1 MFGNDTSSHCTLV
14 SQKGGGE
21 NVGWY
26 TCRSRVNA
34 HGNYSYSFSYEDYYD
49 RNVHSA
55 RMPIMYAIRDS
66 FGLKDVLMDS
76 LDTLRGSKFNYRSF
90 EPSEGVPHIGSSRTS
105 RIMAGLRYSTSTAK
119 KHWLEPAPV
128 SRFLSAGRGMNGE
141 VVIEQAEPLEFDDP
155 DPWDEVEALYESSR
169 TMVYGDYNYPVVDFR
184 APLWKQARYGN
195 SSPTGSR
202 ARGYGG
208 TDTSA
213 AGMASV
219 RKGKLRMPDRPPSR
233 REGCVDVI
241 VEQGKGNYVV
251 VADISSQENEQQ
263 LSPTK
268 TSPPPRSP
276 RSPAARRQQQ
286 QQQQPTTIGPPRQLR
301 TSRSTPSTETLT
313 QHQQQRHL
321 QPHPPHP
328 PSSSLLPPSNPH
340 PQPSFSSPQYS
351 HPPSSSPPQQQQ
363 QQQQNNSNMESIS
376 SSTFS
381 SHVTS
386 PPDHSSTLHQPRRG
400 IHQLFDE
407 DNDDIFTNNV
417 WK

>member
-14 SQKGGGE
+14 SQKGRGGGY
-21 NVGWY
+21 VGWY

-251 VADISSQENEQQ
+251 VADVSSQENEQQ

-286 QQQQPTTIGPPRQLR
+286 QQPTTTGPPRQLR

-313 QHQQQRHL
+313 QQQQQRHL
-321 QPHPPHP
+321 QPHPPHR

-351 HPPSSSPPQQQQ
+351 HPPSSPPQQ

-386 PPDHSSTLHQPRRG
+386 SPDHSSTLHQPRRG